1 MDYKLELVK
10 LLVKETKLPL
20 TEVTNLISTPP
31 DPKLG
36 DYAFPCFRLG
46 KNPKEEA
53 EKLKAKLKLPDFVAK
68 VEVAGPYLNFFL
80 KNKVIIEETLSHI
93 YQEQK
98 EFGKQNLGKGKKIIV
113 EFSSPNIAK
122 PFGIGHLRSTVIG
135 SCLYKLHRALGYEV
149 FGVNHLGDWGTQFG
163 KLIVAF
169 RKWGSE
175 EELKQEPIKYLLGL
189 YVRFHQ
195 EAEKDKSLDDEAR
208 AEFKRLEDG
217 DKESI
222 ALWEKFKELS
232 LHEFH
237 RIYKILDVNFDSFH
251 GEGFYN
257 NLLEPSIKE
266 LQQKVKA
273 VVSEGAL
280 IVDLEKYNM
289 PPFMLKK
296 SDGASTYHTR
306 DLAAALFRLKKYK
319 PEKIV
324 YVVGSEQKL
333 HFQQLFTVLEL
344 AGIDK
349 NKLVHVDFG
358 LFRFPE
364 GKMST
369 RKGQVIFLEE
379 VLNKAIGLAEKIIEE
394 KNPTLQ
400 NKKEVAVM
408 IGVGAIIF
416 SDVSNDRV
424 RDIDF
429 DWDRMLSFEGETAPY
444 LQYTHA
450 RSCSI
455 LRKAVKEHNQGVSP
469 HVNFEL
475 PEQTEI
481 AVVKKLYAYPEII
494 EKVAQTNKPHHQAH
508 YLIALAQA
516 FNEFYHKCPVLS
528 EDKNQTKARLLLV
541 DCVRPVLENGLN
553 MLGIQAP
560 E

>member
-1 MDYKLELVK
+1 MNFREEVIN
-10 LLVKETKLPL
+10 LLVKETKLKEEEL
-20 TEVTNLISTPP
+20 TNFISVPP

-36 DYAFPCFRLG
+36 DYAFPCFKLG
-46 KNPKEEA
+46 KNAKEEA
-53 EKLKAKLKLPDFVAK
+53 EKLKTKLKLPSFADK

-135 SCLYKLHRALGYEV
+135 SCLYKVYRALGYDA

-169 RKWGSE
+169 RRWGSE

-195 EAEKDKSLDDEAR
+195 EAEKEKSLDDEAR

-222 ALWEKFKELS
+222 ALWEKFKGLS
-232 LHEFH
+232 LQEFH

-257 NLLEPSIKE
+257 NLLESSILE
-266 LQQKVKA
+266 LQQKVKTA
-273 VVSEGAL
+273 VSEGAL

-289 PPFMLKK
+289 PPFMLRK

-333 HFQQLFTVLEL
+333 HFQQLFKVLEL
-344 AGIDK
+344 A
-349 NKLVHVDFG
+349 
-358 LFRFPE
+358 
-364 GKMST
+364 
-369 RKGQVIFLEE
+369 Q
-379 VLNKAIGLAEKIIEE
+379 
-394 KNPTLQ
+394 
-400 NKKEVAVM
+400 
-408 IGVGAIIF
+408 
-416 SDVSNDRV
+416 
-424 RDIDF
+424 
-429 DWDRMLSFEGETAPY
+429 
-444 LQYTHA
+444 
-450 RSCSI
+450 
-455 LRKAVKEHNQGVSP
+455 
-469 HVNFEL
+469 
-475 PEQTEI
+475 
-481 AVVKKLYAYPEII
+481 
-494 EKVAQTNKPHHQAH
+494 
-508 YLIALAQA
+508 
-516 FNEFYHKCPVLS
+516 FN
-528 EDKNQTKARLLLV
+528 
-541 DCVRPVLENGLN
+541 
-553 MLGIQAP
+553 
-560 E
+560 